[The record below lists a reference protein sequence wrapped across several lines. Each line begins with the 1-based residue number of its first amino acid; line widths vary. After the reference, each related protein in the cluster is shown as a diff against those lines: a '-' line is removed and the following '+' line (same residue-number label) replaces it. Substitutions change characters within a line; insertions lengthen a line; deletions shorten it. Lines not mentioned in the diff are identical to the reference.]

1 MFDERAKVTSY
12 DDEEEEARIILPIP
26 YEDEA
31 AEEAR
36 QRAAAEKEKQAKIDA
51 LRNNAPAIVPTG
63 YSSDD
68 SAELMRKKDEA
79 EKARK
84 EYEAA
89 LAKLKEAEA
98 VKEAFAAQAAEA
110 AAIKLAAEEAQR
122 AAEKAEVTFDDEGN
136 SIVKITVPKNYD
148 VVINFKPK
156 KAN

>member
-1 MFDERAKVTSY
+1 MSDERAIVTSY
-12 DDEEEEARIILPIP
+12 DDEEEARIILPIP

-36 QRAAAEKEKQAKIDA
+36 QRAAAEAAEKTRIESLKS
-51 LRNNAPAIVPTG
+51 NAPVIVPTG
-63 YSSDD
+63 YSQDEG
-68 SAELMRKKDEA
+68 AELKRKKEEA

-110 AAIKLAAEEAQR
+110 AAIKLAAEEAQI
-122 AAEKAEVTFDDEGN
+122 AAQKAEVTFDAQGN
-136 SIVKITVPKNYD
+136 SVVKITVPKNYD

-156 KAN
+156 KAE